1 MPRTCEDT
9 GHHCALKSL
18 LYLRIIT
25 QAQYDCLLKLDNFC
39 VPGIGTNPSSIL
51 KLMNGIPIIDANGK
65 NCMDSSP
72 SLLERSGINFR
83 SSMDYSAAD
92 ESSGQ
97 EHFWLRCELSSSND
111 IQDKL
116 FNEILK
122 SPFGDSRL
130 MLHLEDGIKGHYSIF
145 TGDRNNSYVI
155 DSFDPNLESWLGY
168 QKKIPFTQTLQNKR
182 KLDENKK
189 LEEYIFF
196 LVDINELIPKD
207 EIVNRDQLMFKY
219 YGPGIHLIDTKGCEM
234 LEKHIMASLTED
246 QKACIAE
253 SAAGYL
259 RERERPTKKRGGK
272 TNTKKKYRAK
282 TLVSINKN
290 ASRHRIRRSRRKSK
304 SNRINNGKH

>member
-18 LYLRIIT
+18 LYLGIIT

-51 KLMNGIPIIDANGK
+51 KLMNGIPIRDANGK
-65 NCMDSSP
+65 NCMDSPP
-72 SLLERSGINFR
+72 SLLERSGINFG
-83 SSMDYSAAD
+83 SPMVYSAAAD

-97 EHFWLRCELSSSND
+97 EHFWLRCELSLSND

-122 SPFGDSRL
+122 SPYGDSRL

-145 TGDRNNSYVI
+145 TGDRNNSNVI
-155 DSFDPNLESWLGY
+155 DSFDPKLGSWLGY
-168 QKKIPFTQTLQNKR
+168 PTKIPFTQILKNKR

-196 LVDINELIPKD
+196 LVNINELIPEGD
-207 EIVNRDQLMFKY
+207 IVNRDQLMLQY
-219 YGPGIHLIDTKGCEM
+219 YGPGIHLIDTEGCEM
-234 LEKHIMASLTED
+234 LEKRIMASLTED

-253 SAAGYL
+253 SAEGYL
-259 RERERPTKKRGGK
+259 REQPAKKRGGK

-282 TLVSINKN
+282 TVVSTNKY
-290 ASRHRIRRSRRKSK
+290 AKRHRIRRSRRKSQG
-304 SNRINNGKH
+304 NRINNGKH